1 MFFGTINYIN
11 CILVFESYLAAFLL
25 CAIYE
30 KKSGFIWKGILLS
43 LAAMTIGYFFPFF
56 TFDGI
61 FLNILYWVMMYSF
74 LLILTFPSIL
84 LCYHID
90 VRSALSITFASYM
103 VHHMANLLEGNVMD
117 ILMLYAGVEQGS
129 NLYVLLNCLTYF
141 ITLGIVYGLFFFVY
155 FKQKKD
161 PIQASFHSMQIILF
175 SFGVV
180 LTTIVISILVR
191 FYPWFGSTYVL
202 YMVSMWQN
210 LISCVILSLLFYT
223 ILRHNHMESEL
234 EVETRLL
241 EEKKKQYE
249 LSKENIESLNI
260 KLHDL
265 KYRMQMLAD
274 NNEQVSRDDLKDI
287 TKGIGI
293 YDSLAKTGN
302 TPLDIVLTEYALRC
316 ENNHISFTSVA
327 DGKSLEFMTQYDI
340 YTLFGNAITNAIEA
354 VMKLKEADKRQIS
367 LVIKK
372 KNNVLLIILEN
383 YFDEKPIKKDSEHHV
398 ISSKADK
405 LSHGYGTRSM
415 ALIVERYGGTIQSEI
430 HDDIYT
436 LTIAFYTNG
445 E

>member
-1 MFFGTINYIN
+1 
-11 CILVFESYLAAFLL
+11 
-25 CAIYE
+25 
-30 KKSGFIWKGILLS
+30 
-43 LAAMTIGYFFPFF
+43 
-56 TFDGI
+56 
-61 FLNILYWVMMYSF
+61 
-74 LLILTFPSIL
+74 
-84 LCYHID
+84 
-90 VRSALSITFASYM
+90 
-103 VHHMANLLEGNVMD
+103 
-117 ILMLYAGVEQGS
+117 
-129 NLYVLLNCLTYF
+129 
-141 ITLGIVYGLFFFVY
+141 
-155 FKQKKD
+155 
-161 PIQASFHSMQIILF
+161 
-175 SFGVV
+175 
-180 LTTIVISILVR
+180 
-191 FYPWFGSTYVL
+191 
-202 YMVSMWQN
+202 
-210 LISCVILSLLFYT
+210 
-223 ILRHNHMESEL
+223 
-234 EVETRLL
+234 
-241 EEKKKQYE
+241 
-249 LSKENIESLNI
+249 
-260 KLHDL
+260 
-265 KYRMQMLAD
+265 MQMLAD

-383 YFDEKPIKKDSEHHV
+383 YFDEKPIKKDSEHHI

-436 LTIAFYTNG
+436 LTIAFYTN
-445 E
+445 EE

>member
-11 CILVFESYLAAFLL
+11 CILVFESYLASFLL
-25 CAIYE
+25 CSIYE
-30 KKSGFIWKGILLS
+30 RKKGFIWKGILLS
-43 LAAMTIGYFFPFF
+43 IVALTIGYFFPLWSIEG
-56 TFDGI
+56 D
-61 FLNILYWVMMYSF
+61 LLPNILYWIFMYSF
-74 LLILTFPSIL
+74 LLVLPLPAIL
-84 LCYHID
+84 LCYHVD
-90 VRSALSITFASYM
+90 VRSALSITFAAYM
-103 VHHMANLLEGNVMD
+103 VHHTANILESNVMD
-117 ILMLYAGVEQGS
+117 MIVLYGGVENGS
-129 NLYVLLNCLTYF
+129 ILYVIWNCITYF
-141 ITLGIVYGLFFFVY
+141 ITLGFVYGIFFYIF

-161 PIQASFHSMQIILF
+161 PVQASFHSLQIILF

-180 LTTIVISILVR
+180 LTTIVVSILVR
-191 FYPWFGSTYVL
+191 FYVMFGSAYQL
-202 YMVSMWQN
+202 YMISMWQN
-210 LISCVILSLLFYT
+210 LLTCVILSLLFYT

-274 NNEQVSRDDLKDI
+274 NNEQVNKDALKDI

-302 TPLDIVLTEYALRC
+302 TPLDVVLTEYALRC

-354 VMKLKEADKRQIS
+354 VMKLDNPDKRQIS

-372 KNNVLLIILEN
+372 KSNVLLIVLEN
-383 YFDEKPIKKDSEHHV
+383 YFDAKPIKKDSELHV

-405 LSHGYGTRSM
+405 LSHGYGTKSM
-415 ALIVERYGGTIQSEI
+415 YMIVDRYGGTIQNEV

-436 LTIAFYTNG
+436 LTIAFYMKK
-445 E
+445 